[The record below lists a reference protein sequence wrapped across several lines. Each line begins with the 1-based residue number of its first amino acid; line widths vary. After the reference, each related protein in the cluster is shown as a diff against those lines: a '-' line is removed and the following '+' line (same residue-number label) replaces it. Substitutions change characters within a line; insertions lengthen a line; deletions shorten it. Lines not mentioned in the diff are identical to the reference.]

1 MAAHETGHIL
11 RLDDQYRPD
20 GSAQPGFNGNIMG
33 PRIGTGAN
41 SKFGDVWSQ
50 DIQQVI
56 QNSQGGW
63 QRVPQGP
70 HEPGNAGFAG
80 GGFLLYPNKSNTNM
94 MQSVYRK

>member
-20 GSAQPGFNGNIMG
+20 GTAKPGYSGNIMG
-33 PRIGTGAN
+33 PRIGG
-41 SKFGDVWSQ
+41 SIGSVWFQ
-50 DIQQVI
+50 DIQQTI
-56 QNSQGGW
+56 QTSQGGW
-63 QRVPQGP
+63 QRVPQRP
-70 HEPGNAGFAG
+70 HESFVAGAAG